1 MISRAD
7 FTVHA
12 SLASAGNDVEIVGH
26 GGGTSIGETRIPP
39 IICVICGNVKG
50 LGRRK
55 LKDPRGVGKHSY
67 IVALTIPHILDEGLD
82 FECFQRRWGK
92 RLINIHLSGC
102 NVERR
107 RGKDVIKACTAIA
120 MLRYRPLISTS
131 FSTDAD
137 EPTLKYLKRVS

>member
-67 IVALTIPHILDEGLD
+67 IVALTIPHILDERLD